1 MPKPYLDRLKDGVLL
16 FDGAMAT
23 YLFSQGV
30 YLKKCFEEVCMTNPQ
45 MVLDVHR
52 EYIARGAQAVETN
65 TYGANPLK
73 LAGFHLADKTEQINR
88 EAVLLARKA
97 AGDEVYVAGSVG
109 PTGRILAPEGPLTE
123 DEARQSFAAHIG
135 ALVRAGVDL
144 ILLETFQSRRELA
157 LAVEV
162 ARDLAPGL
170 PIQAQFTWGRG
181 LFVGEDYYA
190 QETAAWAAFLE
201 TLAVD
206 VVGVNLMGPSD
217 ALDAVKILKQTL
229 TKPLA
234 VMPDSG
240 MPKEVDGRQFYL
252 STPESFAE
260 YAKLFLDAGV
270 AVIGGCCGTTPE
282 FIGKAADAI
291 FSFDAGRRQVKW
303 VPSKAEVPEQA
314 PRPLAERSAF
324 GAALARGEWVAT
336 VELVPPLGIDPSAM
350 VEKAVALEK
359 GGVRFVNLPDGP
371 RASARLGALA
381 SAALIAGRT
390 GLEPILH
397 MACRDKNL
405 IGLQGDLFGYHAL
418 GLRNVLLVTGD
429 PPKVGKYP
437 NVTGVF
443 DVDSIGLTQVVRRF
457 NGGVDMG
464 AEALPQATAFVHGT
478 GVNPAFPVPQ
488 TELDRARQ
496 KAEAGT
502 EYFITQPVWDADG
515 LERFLDELQKTGVP
529 VLLGVWPLASY
540 RNALFLAN
548 EVPGVVIP
556 EAILKRMEALTDKE
570 AGRQEG
576 IRQAREIIERFRH
589 RVAGIQVS
597 PPFGNV
603 KTALEVVEG
612 W

>member
-1 MPKPYLDRLKDGVLL
+1 MRKPYLERLADGVLL

-30 YLKKCFEEVCMTNPQ
+30 YLKKCFEEVCMTNPAL
-45 MVLDVHR
+45 VLDVHR
-52 EYIARGAQAVETN
+52 EYIARGAQAIETN
-65 TYGANPLK
+65 SYGANPLK
-73 LAGFHLADKTEQINR
+73 LAGFHLADKTETINR
-88 EAVLLARKA
+88 EAVLLARQA
-97 AGDEVYVAGSVG
+97 AGDDVYVAGSVG

-123 DEARQSFAAHIG
+123 DEARDSFRAHIG
-135 ALVRAGVDL
+135 ALLRAGVDL
-144 ILLETFQSRRELA
+144 ILLETFQNRRELA
-157 LAVEV
+157 LAVAVVKELDP
-162 ARDLAPGL
+162 AM
-170 PIQAQFTWGRG
+170 PIQAQFTYGRG
-181 LFVGEDYYA
+181 LFVGEDFYLKEA
-190 QETAAWAAFLE
+190 ETWGPFLE
-201 TLAVD
+201 ALPVD

-217 ALDAVKILKQTL
+217 ALETVAVLKKHL

-252 STPESFAE
+252 MTPDYFAE

-282 FIGKAADAI
+282 YIGKAAEAVLN
-291 FSFDAGRRQVKW
+291 FDAGRRQIKW
-303 VPSKAEVPEQA
+303 VKSKPEVPEQT
-314 PRPLAERSAF
+314 PTPLAERSAL
-324 GAALARGEWVAT
+324 GAALARKEWITT
-336 VELVPPLGIDPSAM
+336 VELVPPLGIDPAPM
-350 VEKAVALEK
+350 LEKAAALEA

-371 RASARLGALA
+371 RASARLGALVAA
-381 SAALIAGRT
+381 SLIARQT
-390 GLEPILH
+390 KLEPILH

-418 GLRNVLLVTGD
+418 GLRDVLLVTGD

-457 NGGVDMG
+457 NAGIDMG
-464 AEALPQATAFVHGT
+464 AEALPQSTNFVHGT
-478 GVNPAFPVPQ
+478 GVNPAFPVPE
-488 TELDRARQ
+488 TELHRARQ

-502 EYFITQPVWDADG
+502 EYFITQPVWNADQ

-529 VLLGVWPLASY
+529 VILGVWPLASY

-556 EAILKRMEALTDKE
+556 QDVRDRMEKITDKE
-570 AGRQEG
+570 AGRREG
-576 IRQAREIIERFRH
+576 VALARTIITRLRH

-603 KTALEVVEG
+603 RTALEVVEG
-612 W
+612 F